1 MPFVADGVSSELA
14 HSDNIDQLVNSI
26 EQLPIGQ
33 SIPTDSD
40 ENPYEPAGEEHLTLP
55 ATRKQ
60 RKQENLAPQYS
71 RAARER
77 ADSAKE
83 MPSEYASAGPG
94 PEQVALSGLNSRQK
108 LKPKSLIKVGS
119 TSAVLAAA
127 RQELAEMGA
136 RSSVLT
142 RRSAENHQDAARQA
156 GLQLSGA
163 KPDSGILRRS
173 VATPLSLRPTEFRTA
188 SAKKQVQFSNAAQ
201 PSGRLPRPP
210 VEINDAILAQA
221 LASPGER
228 LSLQAPPAESRRS
241 IEKRLAQT
249 RREQE
254 DNLTKLKTRVQLLN
268 RQERQTQAKIKQ
280 AQTYAQK
287 VALVRKL
294 QDERESTLDRASKER
309 SIETLT
315 RAIGVEQ
322 ARQRH
327 KEALDKATQAKTI
340 ETLLDSI
347 SVKRSKEA
355 IMRQKELDQAQEEE
369 RLRQRQQALM
379 ETKATHFLQSQQRA
393 RRKAEAQQ
401 KLHAQAVDQSVEAI
415 SALISEQQ
423 AAE

>member
-1 MPFVADGVSSELA
+1 
-14 HSDNIDQLVNSI
+14 
-26 EQLPIGQ
+26 
-33 SIPTDSD
+33 
-40 ENPYEPAGEEHLTLP
+40 
-55 ATRKQ
+55 
-60 RKQENLAPQYS
+60 
-71 RAARER
+71 
-77 ADSAKE
+77 

-94 PEQVALSGLNSRQK
+94 PEQVALSSLNSRHG

-127 RQELAEMGA
+127 RQELAEMGQ
-136 RSSVLT
+136 RGSTLT
-142 RRSAENHQDAARQA
+142 RRSAENHADAARQA
-156 GLQLSGA
+156 SLQLSVG

-173 VATPLSLRPTEFRTA
+173 VATPLSLRPAEFRTA
-188 SAKKQVQFSNAAQ
+188 SAKKQVQFSSAAQ
-201 PSGRLPRPP
+201 PSGRLQRPP
-210 VEINDAILAQA
+210 VEINDPILAQA
-221 LASPGER
+221 LASPGGTPGHM
-228 LSLQAPPAESRRS
+228 APPAESRRS

-309 SIETLT
+309 SIETLS

-401 KLHAQAVDQSVEAI
+401 MQHAQAVD
-415 SALISEQQ
+415 
-423 AAE
+423 